1 MDGFAD
7 PVKRVVYLNER
18 SDALGH
24 ALVRGGVWD
33 CVVTIVVWHEM
44 AHIDG
49 AQESQAQR
57 LEEDLWQQFIVWRKV
72 DSGRGVGYLRLL
84 RKRRE
89 LQG

>member
-1 MDGFAD
+1 MGLRRYNRRLA
-7 PVKRVVYLNER
+7 R
-18 SDALGH
+18 
-24 ALVRGGVWD
+24 
-33 CVVTIVVWHEM
+33 
-44 AHIDG
+44 DG